1 MFSCSFCPLNSPG
14 AKSLPARSVFFRPER
29 CFSSLQSIPMVAGG
43 CHGHHRGGVR
53 SEDDRGDL
61 CQTQRAACARAAC
74 CDGRCSALRWPMHR
88 TASFTAEYSRVA
100 GSAVCPSVQPPPAGR
115 RCLSLV
121 GPKPLGICTLALGE
135 CRLGRWVDLPGSLC
149 WQVGAAPQADAL
161 CCPHLAI
168 VQKNS
173 TEGKKNA
180 PPPYLYVN
188 QIQ

>member
-1 MFSCSFCPLNSPG
+1 MRNPCLRG
-14 AKSLPARSVFFRPER
+14 AFFFAPNAVFLRFRAFRWWQAGAADTIGEAYAVRMTEETCAKRSVLHV
-29 CFSSLQSIPMVAGG
+29 SV
-43 CHGHHRGGVR
+43 
-53 SEDDRGDL
+53 
-61 CQTQRAACARAAC
+61 QRAAMADAAH
-74 CDGRCSALRWPMHR
+74 CDGRCTALRWPMHR

-100 GSAVCPSVQPPPAGR
+100 GSAICPSVQPPPAGR

-121 GPKPLGICTLALGE
+121 GPTPLGICTLALGE
-135 CRLGRWVDLPGSLC
+135 CRLGRWAELPSSRC

-173 TEGKKNA
+173 TKGKKV

>member
-14 AKSLPARSVFFRPER
+14 TKSLPARSVFFRPGR
-29 CFSSLQSIPMVAGG
+29 FFSSLRSIPMVAGG
-43 CHGHHRGGVR
+43 CRGHHRGGVR
-53 SEDDRGDL
+53 SEDGRGDL

-74 CDGRCSALRWPMHR
+74 CDSRCSALRWPMHR
-88 TASFTAEYSRVA
+88 AASFTAEYSRVA

-121 GPKPLGICTLALGE
+121 VPKPLGICTLALGE
-135 CRLGRWVDLPGSLC
+135 CRLDWWVDLPSSLC

-161 CCPHLAI
+161 CCLHLAI
-168 VQKNS
+168 VQKKHH
-173 TEGKKNA
+173 GRQKN